1 MDIDFESKR
10 KALLKDL
17 SSLKRENSIKR
28 KLSSIKNSK
37 NLEENTPEQGAPASH
52 SKPVIAV
59 YGKQAFFM
67 RSFLQSVKNLC
78 DVTFSEQNEEIIN
91 QCLEKSYSAILIDM
105 DEPTDWRMSTDIF
118 SSVKTINPRQRFAL
132 LTSKPDDPNVEVL
145 LHKGAVII
153 RKPVNIG
160 ELMDFVKA

>member
-1 MDIDFESKR
+1 MDMDFESKR

-17 SSLKRENSIKR
+17 SSLKRESSIKR

-37 NLEENTPEQGAPASH
+37 NTEENDPEQKPLVSH
-52 SKPVIAV
+52 SKPAIAV
-59 YGKQAFFM
+59 YGNQSFFM
-67 RSFLQSVKNLC
+67 RSFLQSLKNLC
-78 DVTFSEQNEEIIN
+78 DITFSEQNEQIIN

-118 SSVKTINPRQRFAL
+118 SSVKTINPHQRFAL

-145 LHKGAVII
+145 LHRGAVLI